1 MQAVVICNLQLKH
14 KKICIKAVYICYLLH
29 CSFSLNAWQRM
40 PPFHTKIINV
50 YSETR
55 TQYISTA
62 HQQNA
67 DFLNA

>member
-1 MQAVVICNLQLKH
+1 MQAVAIRNLQFKH
-14 KKICIKAVYICYLLH
+14 KKIRITAVYICYLLY

-40 PPFHTKIINV
+40 PPLHTKIINV

-67 DFLNA
+67 DFRNA